1 MQNVLLLE
9 DHPETREWLSEI
21 LQSAFVSVQVHEAA
35 SIAQA
40 LKLLTEGSYELAV
53 VDLNL
58 PDGSG
63 VDFIAAL
70 KDQSPQTY
78 AVVATIFDDD
88 QHLFPALEAGAEGY
102 LLKDLSSDEFIESLK
117 GIIKGEPPIS
127 PSIARKLIS
136 HFNKANGNTNLSNST
151 IIESNLSKREAE
163 ILGLVAKGLNRKE
176 VSKQLNISANTVA
189 SHLKKIYSK
198 LNVSTRAEAT
208 LEALRLGLVK
218 SL

>member
-9 DHPETREWLSEI
+9 DHPETRQWLSEI
-21 LQSAFVSVQVHEAA
+21 LQAAFVSVQVHEAA

-40 LKLLTEGSYELAV
+40 NKLLTEGEFELAV

-63 VDFIAAL
+63 ADFISAL
-70 KDQSPQTY
+70 KNQSPETY

-88 QHLFPALEAGAEGY
+88 EHLFPALEAGAEGY
-102 LLKDLSSDEFIESLK
+102 LLKDLSSEDFIESLK

-127 PSIARKLIS
+127 PSIAKKLIAHFNKSTKLIS
-136 HFNKANGNTNLSNST
+136 ANNQTSV
-151 IIESNLSKREAE
+151 LSKREAE
-163 ILGLVAKGLNRKE
+163 ILSHIARGLNRAE
-176 VSKQLNISANTVA
+176 TASLLHISLNTVA

-198 LNVSTRAEAT
+198 LNVSSRAEAT
-208 LEALRLGLVK
+208 LEALRLGLVNTN
-218 SL
+218 

>member
-1 MQNVLLLE
+1 MHNVLLLE

-21 LQSAFVSVQVHEAA
+21 LRSAFVAIQVFEAA
-35 SIAQA
+35 SLAQA
-40 LKLLTEGSYELAV
+40 SKLLTENNFDLAL

-63 VDFIAAL
+63 ADFISEL
-70 KDQSPQTY
+70 KSQSPETY

-88 QHLFPALEAGAEGY
+88 EHLFPALEAGAEGY
-102 LLKDLSSDEFIESLK
+102 LLKDLESDEFIESLK
-117 GIIKGEPPIS
+117 GILTGEPPIS

-136 HFNKANGNTNLSNST
+136 HFNKPAKSINP
-151 IIESNLSKREAE
+151 ESELSKREAE
-163 ILGLVAKGLNRKE
+163 ILSLVAKGLNRKDVAE
-176 VSKQLNISANTVA
+176 QLYISTNTVA

-198 LNVSTRAEAT
+198 LNVSSRAEAT

-218 SL
+218 TK